1 MVYTEEEAR
10 RIIVQAGHRLVK
22 KGLTARTWGNI
33 SARISDTHFA
43 ITPSGRAYET
53 LQPEDIVVVKIEDC
67 SWEGDQKPSSEKGIH
82 ADVYRTRPG
91 VNFVIHTHQAAAS
104 AWSILGKHISAAD
117 LMISQDNGAEQ
128 IRTLRGLRAVR
139 HKKTPGECGPDD
151 AGVSGEQGRADAKPW
166 SPLHGPG

>member
-117 LMISQDNGAEQ
+117 LMMSQDNGAEQ
-128 IRTLRGLRAVR
+128 IRILG
-139 HKKTPGECGPDD
+139 GETVF
-151 AGVSGEQGRADAKPW
+151 VSKGG
-166 SPLHGPG
+166 

>member
-67 SWEGDQKPSSEKGIH
+67 SWEGDQKPSSERRDPRGRIPDAARRKLCDSH
-82 ADVYRTRPG
+82 PPG
-91 VNFVIHTHQAAAS
+91 RRFRLEHS
-104 AWSILGKHISAAD
+104 GKTY
-117 LMISQDNGAEQ
+117 
-128 IRTLRGLRAVR
+128 IRGGSDD
-139 HKKTPGECGPDD
+139 KPG
-151 AGVSGEQGRADAKPW
+151 
-166 SPLHGPG
+166 

>member
-82 ADVYRTRPG
+82 ADVYRRKLCDSHPPG
-91 VNFVIHTHQAAAS
+91 RRFRLEHS
-104 AWSILGKHISAAD
+104 GKTY
-117 LMISQDNGAEQ
+117 
-128 IRTLRGLRAVR
+128 IRGGSDD
-139 HKKTPGECGPDD
+139 KPG
-151 AGVSGEQGRADAKPW
+151 
-166 SPLHGPG
+166 